1 MNQSKPKEVRTLS
14 IRIPM
19 DLYLNVS
26 QHGIDKDL
34 PSLNS
39 AVIALL
45 SAGLEV
51 TSERDKIL
59 SQFILEV
66 VPPEKLKEII
76 SGR

>member
-19 DLYLNVS
+19 DLYLNLS
-26 QHGIDKDL
+26 QYGIDKDL
-34 PSLNS
+34 PTLNS

-45 SAGLEV
+45 TAGLDV
-51 TSERDKIL
+51 TLERDKIL

-66 VPPEKLKEII
+66 VPSEKLKEII
-76 SGR
+76 DGR